1 MHDGQ
6 AGLFSAALTAFII
19 DSKQALKPNPS
30 DQMVYYLK
38 QNVDLL
44 SQISQQI
51 AIVVPQFA
59 ISAPPPP
66 FPTFNPSASN
76 IRVNVFWFMA
86 LAFSLSAALLA
97 ILVQQWVRDYM
108 HVFQRYSDPLKSARI
123 RQYLYEGS
131 EGWYMPVLAEAV
143 PGLLHVS
150 LFLFFLGLGDFVLNI
165 NTTVGISTAV
175 PIGITGVLYI
185 FTTFAPVLYPQSPYQ
200 NSFSG
205 LVWYIVQKSK
215 LFGRRFKDRD
225 GKSRIVNTNMA
236 QGQIQLA
243 MEETEDRKGRDV
255 EAIRW
260 LADNLTEDGEIESF
274 VMAIPG
280 SFNGRWSFEVWTKLS
295 KITGDED
302 NAHRN
307 ELVTAPLTDMPVY
320 VGLPVAGRRSI
331 RFGGIPDPFG
341 AIVRLIRTHTT
352 TCSRTNTTALVPA
365 RSSANTHPSSP
376 TPIHVVREL
385 SKRIGHLFETCKNR
399 GAFASDELWRK
410 RTRACV
416 IATALLVCYADAE
429 LGWFGDVLKTLRDI
443 GDFEKTRESSLEG
456 RDQSFVIHWT
466 CLSMVAIRS
475 MLRGNEAL
483 KKDASS
489 AIVSYAA
496 FRQEIEGGPED
507 DVAEENARA
516 LDERLI
522 NAWRFVLRA
531 FCRCHHSMLDS
542 EFQKIQKHLPD
553 EMIQNQDEKIFDVE
567 DDLRLVGAKI
577 YILQERIHQ
586 DCYRLTENLPGIQYG
601 DFESK
606 RGLHTSSL
614 FLSDTFQPP
623 FIFPHQIFNMSRY
636 YRDGLDD
643 GLYIQEMGKE
653 NVEWMLSR
661 QDALNSLFQRQ
672 LWRLHDL
679 RDCGGL
685 GFTVEHFLLVF
696 KQLLSTSLSQDSH
709 SALYI
714 ATFRVI
720 TSDWR
725 DYRHSLGTQ
734 KILLNAVASEQ
745 GIVHRFDYPTYITDE
760 LLVLLGNVFEGQTG
774 PHIENAMQQLSRP
787 DERFVM
793 QEFRTKALRAIS
805 RSP

>member
-6 AGLFSAALTAFII
+6 AGLFSAALTAFIL
-19 DSKQALKPNPS
+19 DSKQNLKPNPS

-51 AIVVPQFA
+51 AFVVPQFA
-59 ISAPPPP
+59 IPAPPPAP
-66 FPTFNPSASN
+66 FPTFSPSASD

-108 HVFQRYSDPLKSARI
+108 HVFQRYSDPLKSARV

-131 EGWYMPVLAEAV
+131 EGWYMPVVAEAV

-165 NTTVGISTAV
+165 NTTVGINTAV

-205 LVWYIVQKSK
+205 LVWYVVQKSK

-225 GKSRIVNTNMA
+225 GKSRIVNTNLA

-260 LADNLTEDGEIESF
+260 LTDNLTEDGEMESF
-274 VMAIPG
+274 AMAIPG

-302 NAHRN
+302 NTHRN
-307 ELVTAPLTDMPVY
+307 ELVTAPLADMPIY
-320 VGLPVAGRRSI
+320 VGLPVAARRSI

-365 RSSANTHPSSP
+365 RNSPNTHPSSP

-416 IATALLVCYADAE
+416 MATASLVCYADAE
-429 LGWFGDVLKTLRDI
+429 LGWFGDVFMTLGDI
-443 GDFEKTRESSLEG
+443 GDFEKTRESSLTG
-456 RDQSFVIHWT
+456 RDQSFVIRWT
-466 CLSMVAIRS
+466 CLSMMTIRS

-489 AIVSYAA
+489 AIASYAA
-496 FRQEIEGGPED
+496 FRQGNGDGAEYE
-507 DVAEENARA
+507 VAEENARA
-516 LDERLI
+516 VDECLV
-522 NAWRFVLRA
+522 NAWWLVLSRFYHRLEPRP
-531 FCRCHHSMLDS
+531 
-542 EFQKIQKHLPD
+542 EFQKILKHLPY
-553 EMIQNQDEKIFDVE
+553 EMIRNPDKDIFDVE
-567 DDLRLVGAKI
+567 DDLRPVGTKI

-586 DCYRLTENLPGIQYG
+586 DCYRLTQNLPGIQYD
-601 DFESK
+601 DFESEHDPK
-606 RGLHTSSL
+606 TL
-614 FLSDTFQPP
+614 FDSLSDTFRSP
-623 FIFPHQIFNMSRY
+623 FIFPHQIFRMFGWHYKNYFSY
-636 YRDGLDD
+636 GAHL
-643 GLYIQEMGKE
+643 LEAKGKD
-653 NVEWMLSR
+653 VEWMLSW
-661 QDALNSLFQRQ
+661 QDNLNSLLQRQ
-672 LWRLHDL
+672 LWRLQDL
-679 RDCGGL
+679 RDGGGL
-685 GFTVEHFLLVF
+685 GFTVEHFLLAF
-696 KQLLSTSLSQDSH
+696 KQLLSTSPSQDSH

-714 ATFRVI
+714 TTFRVI

-734 KILLNAVASEQ
+734 IILLV
-745 GIVHRFDYPTYITDE
+745 
-760 LLVLLGNVFEGQTG
+760 
-774 PHIENAMQQLSRP
+774 
-787 DERFVM
+787 
-793 QEFRTKALRAIS
+793 
-805 RSP
+805 